1 MKEAFAVAG
10 GLMSEGNESAH
21 VLRILSD
28 LCDEFAAEG
37 YAKEP
42 AQDRERAVA
51 ERRPA
56 TALTSEEEELVSG
69 LKAGLARLAG
79 PSRGGPVETA
89 AVQAALDG
97 AEFVARGDILTGQRR
112 RLPQLLPSFAFLAVL
127 PQMGKAEA
135 LRVAGRAAQLVAEP
149 QKNG

>member
-1 MKEAFAVAG
+1 
-10 GLMSEGNESAH
+10 MSEGNEPAH
-21 VLRILSD
+21 LLRILGD
-28 LCDEFAAEG
+28 LCDEFAAEARAG
-37 YAKEP
+37 EP
-42 AQDRERAVA
+42 APDRELPVT
-51 ERRPA
+51 EQRRSKPLS
-56 TALTSEEEELVSG
+56 TDEEELVSG

-79 PSRGGPVETA
+79 PSQGGPDGTA

-97 AEFVARGDILTGQRR
+97 AEFVARGDILTGRRR